1 VEDFPDDIKDLFQ
14 APGTCTD
21 RTAALVG
28 TECRDPG
35 EDIDRDGVSDTV
47 ELQLTVL
54 AGIARDTIR
63 VLTADTESSPT
74 QYTFEP
80 NDLYDVAFDPLNP
93 FTNETAEGP
102 VADFDEASA
111 LLEHLEE
118 DVLLLTVT
126 SDREGAFLEDLV
138 GGLQFLED
146 AMGTQPWQVDFD
158 AVAADMGVSREDA
171 ELAVGLFNAYCARCH
186 TGGYSAGPAFEQG
199 AGSGAWAP
207 ALWDGR
213 SLVQFPDIDDQINFI
228 ITGSENAVGYG
239 VNGIGSGRMPGFGQV
254 LSTEQINL
262 IVQYERSM

>member
-1 VEDFPDDIKDLFQ
+1 M
-14 APGTCTD
+14 
-21 RTAALVG
+21 
-28 TECRDPG
+28 
-35 EDIDRDGVSDTV
+35 SDTV

-54 AGIARDTIR
+54 AGIARDAVR
-63 VLTADTESSPT
+63 VLTANTQVSPT
-74 QYTFEP
+74 EYTFEP
-80 NDLYDVAFDPLNP
+80 NDLYAVAFDPLNP

-102 VADFDEASA
+102 VPDLDEAEA
-111 LLEHLEE
+111 FLEHLEE

-126 SDREGAFLEDLV
+126 SDREDAFLEDLV
-138 GGLQFLED
+138 SGLEFLEN
-146 AMGTQPWQVDFD
+146 ALVTEPWQVDFD
-158 AVAADMGVSREDA
+158 AVAADMGVSRDDA

-213 SLVQFPDIDDQINFI
+213 SLIQFPDVDDQINFI

-239 VNGIGSGRMPGFGQV
+239 VNGIGSGRMPGFGGV